1 MTKLSTA
8 WIRIREKFNALSLMS
23 KRLMAAAAFSLIL
36 FFALYVLILGKVNY
50 VVLFSGLELNSAAAI
65 VEEMDRLGTVKY
77 KLEDGGTTILVDDK
91 IVNDLRI
98 KLAMN
103 GSLPDTTIGFELFDN
118 QGLMVTDQDRKIMFQ
133 RATQGELER
142 TIRALEEVKY
152 ARVHLNLA
160 ESSLFEKEV
169 QASSAT
175 VVIELEPG
183 KTLTTPQ
190 VEGILSLV
198 SGAVKNLPKENVTV
212 LDTNANLLSAPFQAD
227 QGDAAANATADQ
239 GEIIDRIESKIAG
252 NLTELL
258 EKALGRD
265 KVIVTVLAEVNFDHE
280 EISKV
285 IYGDS
290 PVVKNRQESFSGE
303 GIKSFISEGPIDN
316 NTQNLIMQDD
326 TGAIQTYDA
335 YTEYEVDRTE
345 ISSIKAVGV
354 LSRLNVSVVYDGSM
368 SPQMKTSIQDMVSAA
383 AGIDPERGDQINIEG
398 MAFDRSYETALA
410 DELEEAKRLEEAA
423 GKILGMDKVFVMT
436 LVKGLLGLV
445 AAILL
450 LSILLRKKRQSDASK
465 MTPAYAGGPAPGASK
480 GSLLNVTDEANAAE
494 APTLDDLFG
503 AVNKKDSSL
512 KQYAS
517 EHPQEIADLLKA
529 WIKEQ

>member
-1 MTKLSTA
+1 MAKLSTA
-8 WIRIREKFNALSLMS
+8 WIRIREQFNALSLMS

-65 VEEMDRLGTVKY
+65 VEEMDRMGTVKY

-91 IVNDLRI
+91 VVNDLRI

-160 ESSLFEKEV
+160 ESSLFEKEI

-175 VVIELEPG
+175 VVIELQPG
-183 KTLTTPQ
+183 KGLTTPQ

-227 QGDAAANATADQ
+227 QGDAANATADQ

-265 KVIVTVLAEVNFDHE
+265 KVIVTVLAEVDFDHE

-354 LSRLNVSVVYDGSM
+354 LSRLNVSVVYDGNM

-383 AGIDPERGDQINIEG
+383 AGIDPQRGDQINIEG

-410 DELEEAKRLEEAA
+410 EELEEAKRLEEAA
-423 GKILGMDKVFVMT
+423 GKILGMDKALVMT

-465 MTPAYAGGPAPGASK
+465 MTPAYAGGPAQGASK
-480 GSLLNVTDEANAAE
+480 GSLLNVTDEANAVD

>member
-1 MTKLSTA
+1 MAKLKAAWNTA
-8 WIRIREKFNALSLMS
+8 MEKLNKMSLTS
-23 KRLMAAAAFSLIL
+23 RRLMAGGALTLVL
-36 FFALYVLILGKVNY
+36 FFVFYASILGKVNY

-77 KLEDGGTTILVDDK
+77 KLEDDGATILVDEA
-91 IVNDLRI
+91 VVSDLRL

-103 GSLPDTTIGFELFDN
+103 GSLPDNTVGFELFDN

-160 ESSLFEKEV
+160 ESTLFEKEV
-169 QASSAT
+169 EQSSAT
-175 VVIELEPG
+175 VVLELAPG
-183 KTLTTPQ
+183 KTLSLPQ

-212 LDTNANLLSAPFQAD
+212 LDTNANLLSGPFQEEEAD
-227 QGDAAANATADQ
+227 GTLNAS
-239 GEIIDRIESKIAG
+239 GEQNDIIDRIESKIAG

-258 EKALGRD
+258 EKALGRE
-265 KVIVTVLAEVNFDHE
+265 KVIVTVLAEVNFDQE
-280 EISKV
+280 QISKV
-285 IYGDS
+285 IYGET

-303 GIKSFISEGPIDN
+303 GIKAFISEGPIDN

-345 ISSIKAVGV
+345 IASIKAVGV
-354 LSRLNVSVVYDGSM
+354 LSRLNVSVVYDGKL
-368 SPQMKTSIQDMVSAA
+368 SPEMKASIQDMVSAA

-398 MAFDRSYETALA
+398 MTFDRSYETALA
-410 DELEEAKRLEEAA
+410 EELEEARRLEEAA
-423 GKILGMDKVFVMT
+423 GKMMGMDKALLLT
-436 LVKGLLGLV
+436 LVKWALGL
-445 AAILL
+445 AAGVLL
-450 LSILLRKKRQSDASK
+450 LAIVMRKRRQGGHSV
-465 MTPAYAGGPAPGASK
+465 MTPAFEGAPSNIPGR
-480 GSLLNVTDEANAAE
+480 GSLLNVTDEGAASQE
-494 APTLDDLFG
+494 PTLDDLFG
-503 AVNKKDSSL
+503 AVDKKDSSL
-512 KQYAS
+512 KKYAS
-517 EHPQEIADLLKA
+517 EHPQEIADLIRA